1 MSRFMGFIE
10 QIKKS
15 EKLIPKMFLS
25 HIMSDVRSTT
35 GLNLRNIL
43 LQTNKLSVDE
53 LKKDDTSIIKYHP
66 TLADDKWKETLILE
80 ILDVR
85 DNQLEVD
92 GFSYEELNEIVEHI
106 CVG

>member
-1 MSRFMGFIE
+1 
-10 QIKKS
+10 
-15 EKLIPKMFLS
+15 MFLS
-25 HIMSDVRSTT
+25 HIMSDVRSKT

-53 LKKDDTSIIKYHP
+53 LKKDDISSIKYHP

>member
-1 MSRFMGFIE
+1 
-10 QIKKS
+10 
-15 EKLIPKMFLS
+15 MFLS

-35 GLNLRNIL
+35 RNIL

-53 LKKDDTSIIKYHP
+53 LKKDDISSIKYHP